1 MIETQIQ
8 VKLDRFDGPLG
19 LLLHLIQKE
28 EMNIKDLDIQEI
40 THQYLDYLKKL
51 SDVNFDIAGEYLF
64 LAASLLYIKSKTVT
78 EEEDE
83 KVQVINPE
91 DLEITSKAQLIEKL
105 EQLAR
110 FQKLGAKLMDLPRL
124 NEDIFVKP
132 KINRK
137 AIQNSI
143 LSPMDLPELTNVMI
157 DFIRREKRKYTVVK
171 RDRLSIKEK
180 LIELKNSLKVGS
192 RTNMESLINWEK
204 GKTEVVITF
213 ISLLEL
219 ARLKRLE
226 ITQEVDEKTHFG
238 SIFVDVKEDLA
249 QFDVDTAD
257 GFDPEDEN
265 ESVSEEDLEVA
276 APEQAFAQ
284 NESSE
289 PAQQEVR
296 G

>member
-1 MIETQIQ
+1 MN
-8 VKLDRFDGPLG
+8 
-19 LLLHLIQKE
+19 E
-28 EMNIKDLDIQEI
+28 E
-40 THQYLDYLKKL
+40 
-51 SDVNFDIAGEYLF
+51 
-64 LAASLLYIKSKTVT
+64 
-78 EEEDE
+78 
-83 KVQVINPE
+83 
-91 DLEITSKAQLIEKL
+91 
-105 EQLAR
+105 
-110 FQKLGAKLMDLPRL
+110 
-124 NEDIFVKP
+124 IFVKP

-192 RTNMESLINWEK
+192 RAKMEDLINWEK

-226 ITQEVDEKTHFG
+226 ISQEEDKQFG

-249 QFDVDTAD
+249 QFDVETAD
-257 GFDPEDEN
+257 GFDPEDEA
-265 ESVSEEDLEVA
+265 SEVEIPTEMVA
-276 APEQAFAQ
+276 SA
-284 NESSE
+284 SE
-289 PAQQEVR
+289 PKQDENR
-296 G
+296 GQL